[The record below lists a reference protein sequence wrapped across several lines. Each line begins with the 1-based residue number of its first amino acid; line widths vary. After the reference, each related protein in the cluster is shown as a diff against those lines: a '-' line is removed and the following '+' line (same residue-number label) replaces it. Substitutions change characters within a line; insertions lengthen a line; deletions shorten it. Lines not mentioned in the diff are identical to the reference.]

1 MARPEAEAG
10 NPAGIYLHI
19 PFCAAICNYCNFNR
33 GLHDDGLRRRYVEAL
48 VADIRQWA
56 QTPSIG
62 VDTIFFGGGT
72 PSLLEP
78 VEVARLIEACRET
91 FDLDAGAEIT
101 LEANPESAG
110 AISLEGFRAA
120 GVNRLSFGVQS
131 FSDVELRRLGRLHS
145 SLTARQAVARA
156 RSAGFDNL
164 SLDLMMWLP
173 GQSLDDWLASIDA
186 LVALQPDHAS
196 LYLLEIYPNAP
207 LRDEMARAGW
217 SQAPDED
224 AAAMYVA
231 GLQRLDEAGFEQYE
245 ISNVARSRACRSRH
259 NLKYWQGGEWLG
271 FGCGAHS
278 TFDGERW
285 RTVSSTADY
294 VDRMSAGIEVRL
306 DRRVLDRQEQLE
318 EALFMGLRLAD
329 GLDLAALSRHHGIDI
344 WSRYGQDLSPYVT
357 AGLLTYE
364 SGRLTLTRNG
374 MLLANEVMAVFI
386 GGAVR

>member
-56 QTPSIG
+56 KTPSIR

-91 FDLDAGAEIT
+91 FDLDARAEIT

-145 SLTARQAVARA
+145 SQTARQAVARA